1 MLRLTGKHPILEH
14 IAAFTVA
21 WVVASCLFLY
31 VLRPITIPQPE
42 PGYHIDTL
50 GKGETAVRN
59 LIYLSDAIRGGKT
72 LVMIGSSEL
81 DRELWN
87 PYTPNIFFPEHR
99 LSKVYSYGR
108 AGFETLG
115 MYGLMYG
122 IRPHLNPKTR
132 LVIMLSPE
140 WFRSTD
146 MRVSI
151 FSENFNDNVLLQLYW
166 SDEARSVFHDYL
178 TTHQFDFSNMTATQ
192 TMYLADPTSMFDD
205 LNLPGFLGR
214 TINARA
220 YAQRVKLAL
229 RLERVAQQQPAES
242 YSAGNAAY
250 LPWDRYEASARDN
263 ELARMTHNVLWVRD
277 SFYKIHSGDTG
288 GLKPRHYYPDDMNPE
303 PEMAALRELLQLL
316 HTSKV
321 KALFIM
327 QPINPKL
334 FDDVHSFDR
343 VDARIATLC
352 NEFGMGYYDM
362 YRQPYRPGVLRDA
375 VHPGELGWEQMDLQI
390 AEYFKL

>member
-21 WVVASCLFLY
+21 WVAASCLFLY

-50 GKGETAVRN
+50 GKGEAAVRN

-72 LVMIGSSEL
+72 VVVVGSSEL
-81 DRELWN
+81 ERELWN
-87 PYTPNIFFPEHR
+87 PYTPNIFFPEHH
-99 LSKVYSYGR
+99 LAKVYSYGR

-122 IRPHLNPKTR
+122 IRPHLNSKTR

-146 MRVSI
+146 LRVSI
-151 FSENFNDNVLLQLYW
+151 FSENFNDNLLLQLYW

-178 TTHQFDFSNMTATQ
+178 AAHQFDFSNMTATQ
-192 TMYLADPTSMFDD
+192 SMYLADPASMFDD
-205 LNLPGFLGR
+205 TNLPGFLAR

-220 YAQRVKLAL
+220 YAQRVKLDM
-229 RLERVAQQQPAES
+229 RLERLAQQPAAED
-242 YSAGNAAY
+242 YSAGNAAF
-250 LPWDRYEASARDN
+250 LPWDRYEAGARAN
-263 ELARMTHNVLWVRD
+263 ELAKMTHNDLWVRD
-277 SFYKIHSGDTG
+277 SFYRIHSGSTG
-288 GLKPRHYYPDDMNPE
+288 GLRPRQYYPDDMNPE

-334 FDDVHSFDR
+334 FDDVHSFDP
-343 VDARIATLC
+343 VDARIAGLC

-362 YRQPYRPGVLRDA
+362 YRQPYQKGVLRDA
-375 VHPGELGWEQMDLQI
+375 VHPGELGWEQMDQQI
-390 AEYFKL
+390 AGYFSL